1 MINNLHIPDSV
12 LWRPMTHITA
22 DRHPS
27 SILAVFFSARVSFVK
42 SMGWYVSE
50 RIVGTLITA
59 FLVLGDSLV
68 GRSEESFKLGFT

>member
-1 MINNLHIPDSV
+1 
-12 LWRPMTHITA
+12 
-22 DRHPS
+22 
-27 SILAVFFSARVSFVK
+27 
-42 SMGWYVSE
+42 MGWYVSE